1 MSALML
7 LLGVFIPFVIIVL
20 FFLLLLGMCVAVA
33 GMIWSL
39 LCNDPYRFNAVVQS
53 FYLAHDGICLKVREK
68 VKRGKGAE
76 AEEVASAEVASAD
89 SGKGSRYRI
98 VSKLIVGKNTPSRT
112 YHYSANT
119 GLGKVERILDNANQG
134 MGLLCIIILL
144 QCAII
149 FLMDIFY

>member
-7 LLGVFIPFVIIVL
+7 LLGVFIPFAIIVL
-20 FFLLLLGMCVAVA
+20 FFLLLLGMCVVVA
-33 GMIWSL
+33 CIIWSL
-39 LCNDPYRFNAVVQS
+39 LRNDPYRFNAAVQS

-76 AEEVASAEVASAD
+76 AEEAASEV

-98 VSKLIVGKNTPSRT
+98 VSKLIVGKDAPSRN
-112 YHYSANT
+112 YHYSADT

-149 FLMDIFY
+149 FLMDIFN